1 MILPVVAY
9 GNPILRKVCDI
20 ITSEYPDLDRLI
32 ADMWETVYNS
42 NGVGLAA
49 PQINRA
55 IRLFVIDT
63 IQIVEDF
70 NDEDK
75 RKYPNEV
82 AIKQVFINARK
93 IEETGTIWPYNEGCL
108 SIPKVRE
115 DIQRTSN
122 VRLSY
127 LDENFVQHEQEFHGI
142 TARVIQHEYDHI
154 EGKLFVDRLS
164 PLRKMLLKR
173 KLTDISKGIVD
184 VDYKMKFP
192 FQSRRK

>member
-9 GNPILRKVCDI
+9 GSPILRKVCDP
-20 ITSEYPDLDRLI
+20 ITPEYPELTKLI
-32 ADMWETVYNS
+32 ADMWDTVYNS

-49 PQINRA
+49 PQINRP

-75 RKYPNEV
+75 KKYPNEV
-82 AIKQVFINARK
+82 PVKQVFINAEK
-93 IEETGTIWPYNEGCL
+93 IEDKGDLWPYNEGCL

-115 DIQRTSN
+115 DIHRSKE
-122 VRLSY
+122 VHLRY
-127 LDENFVQHEQEFHGI
+127 LDENFLQHEGVFHGI

-154 EGKLFVDRLS
+154 EGKLFIDYLSQLKKRLIKKK
-164 PLRKMLLKR
+164 LDDITNGKVKTDYRML
-173 KLTDISKGIVD
+173 
-184 VDYKMKFP
+184 FP
-192 FQSRRK
+192 K